1 MEKPSSYCEYVDT
14 LDKSHVDKI
23 YHDTQ
28 YGFPVGSD
36 NELFGRLILEI
47 NQAGLSWTT
56 ILKKQENFRKAYANF
71 DIKKVSEYK
80 EKEVQRLLSDSG
92 IIRNKLKINAAI
104 FNAKKIILIQQTHGS
119 FKSWLNKHHPLPLHE
134 WILLFKKTFKFTG
147 KEITNEFL
155 MSTGYLEGAHINACK
170 IKDLIDSKK
179 RFSKQNKDVPL
190 EK

>member
-28 YGFPVGSD
+28 YGFPVEDD
-36 NELFGRLILEI
+36 NELFGRLLLEI

-71 DIKKVSEYK
+71 DVKKVSEYEQK
-80 EKEVQRLLSDSG
+80 DIQRLLLDSG

-104 FNAKKIILIQQTHGS
+104 FNAKKIVLIQQTHGS

-155 MSTGYLEGAHINACK
+155 MSTGYLEGAHINTCK
-170 IKDLIDSKK
+170 INALIDSKK
-179 RFSKQNKDVPL
+179 APWQTK
-190 EK
+190 